1 MLDTHCHV
9 TLQCRNK
16 PFFSAEQRS
25 MRPRPLGYNLCN
37 SLTLFWV
44 PALSTLTSLIIW
56 RWRCFPHFPQLPPPL
71 PPLPSISPLLEVTV
85 TVPLQVDPIRSLV
98 FSGGWGGGGGRGR
111 RGNREGKQI
120 IKDTVVVHPDVSWAV
135 SLPLRSRDRHIGHP
149 CPPTCTSA
157 SKEKKQQQQHMHGNG
172 MSVCVRQ
179 IASTNY
185 SSERHRFFC
194 VCVFCSSLAC
204 ACTLGPACQ
213 RWEGFHTVG
222 DWTAVWCRNPHW
234 PAVR

>member
-71 PPLPSISPLLEVTV
+71 PPLLHLSHILPTVHICLKRPTHLLISLILSEMFLSVHSDKGPTKMCS
-85 TVPLQVDPIRSLV
+85 TGQSAFSNMQYSRMSLNL
-98 FSGGWGGGGGRGR
+98 FWTG
-111 RGNREGKQI
+111 I
-120 IKDTVVVHPDVSWAV
+120 VVVAKQSVVIFRVLVVA
-135 SLPLRSRDRHIGHP
+135 
-149 CPPTCTSA
+149 CTS
-157 SKEKKQQQQHMHGNG
+157 
-172 MSVCVRQ
+172 
-179 IASTNY
+179 
-185 SSERHRFFC
+185 
-194 VCVFCSSLAC
+194 
-204 ACTLGPACQ
+204 
-213 RWEGFHTVG
+213 
-222 DWTAVWCRNPHW
+222 
-234 PAVR
+234 